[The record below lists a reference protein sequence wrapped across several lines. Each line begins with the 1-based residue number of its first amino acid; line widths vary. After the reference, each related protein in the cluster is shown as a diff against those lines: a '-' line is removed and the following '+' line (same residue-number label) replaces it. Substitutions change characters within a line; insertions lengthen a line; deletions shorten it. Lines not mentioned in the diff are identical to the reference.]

1 VFRLIAIAGII
12 PISFSAIFFRL
23 ADVSPATAGFYRAAY
38 ALPVLLLLWLLRA
51 DERPGEM
58 RLRAF
63 ASGVL
68 LAGDVALWHTSIEL
82 IGAGLST
89 VLANTQVLWV
99 GAAAWVLYRE
109 RPTRTAIVA
118 VPVVLVGVALIGGIG
133 SSDAFGDRPGLG
145 AVLGLAAG
153 LFYAGF
159 LLLFRSSTRPG
170 SSPVGPLLDVT
181 LGIATAFA
189 LGGWLDPG
197 FELAPTWPG
206 HGWLIA
212 LAVLVHTGGWLL
224 ISVALPRLASLDTSL
239 MLLIQPAL
247 TVVWAAIIF
256 TERLSPAQW
265 IGTAVV
271 LAGVLATAT
280 RGSVRPTEAETQPDP

>member
-1 VFRLIAIAGII
+1 MFRLVALAGII
-12 PISFSAIFFRL
+12 PISFSAILFRL
-23 ADVSPATAGFYRAAY
+23 ADVAPATAGFYRAAY
-38 ALPVLLLLWLLRA
+38 ALPVLLGLWLLRP
-51 DERPGEM
+51 DDRP
-58 RLRAF
+58 RHARVRAL

-68 LAGDVALWHTSIEL
+68 LAGDIALWHTSIEF

-89 VLANTQVLWV
+89 VLANTQVIWV

-133 SSDAFGDRPGLG
+133 SSNAFGARPGLG
-145 AVLGLAAG
+145 AVLGIVAG

-159 LLLFRSSTRPG
+159 LVLFRSATRPG
-170 SSPVGPLLDVT
+170 GSPVGPLLDVT
-181 LGIATAFA
+181 IGIAAAFA

-197 FELAPTWPG
+197 FDLTPTWPA
-206 HGWLIA
+206 HGWLIV
-212 LAVLVHTGGWLL
+212 LAVVVHTGGWLV
-224 ISVALPRLASLDTSL
+224 ISVAIPRLASLDTSL

-256 TERLSPAQW
+256 TERLSDAQW
-265 IGTAVV
+265 FGATIV
-271 LAGVLATAT
+271 LGGVLATAA
-280 RGSVRPTEAETQPDP
+280 RGSVRSAEAGTHPDP